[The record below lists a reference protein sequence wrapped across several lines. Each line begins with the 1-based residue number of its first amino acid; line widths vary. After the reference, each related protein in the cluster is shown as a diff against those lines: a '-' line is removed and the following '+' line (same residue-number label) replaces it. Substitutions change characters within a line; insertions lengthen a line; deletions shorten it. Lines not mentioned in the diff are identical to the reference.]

1 VVTSCAR
8 KPRCDRLAPQQNA
21 ARPVAAALARAAV
34 AVGENARGRAAP
46 QGGPVPGRRATPSAP
61 STSRKC
67 MENEHRVAYKVY
79 YEDTDSLGVVYY
91 ANYLKFLE
99 RGRTEFVGARGR
111 PIQDWNRDGYNFVVY
126 ELSMKFKR
134 PGRLGDL
141 LEVVSSFKLDTT
153 YRGRF
158 VQRVECR
165 NELLVQADVQV
176 VCVDA
181 QQQLREFPA
190 L

>member
-1 VVTSCAR
+1 M
-8 KPRCDRLAPQQNA
+8 DQ
-21 ARPVAAALARAAV
+21 
-34 AVGENARGRAAP
+34 
-46 QGGPVPGRRATPSAP
+46 
-61 STSRKC
+61 
-67 MENEHRVAYKVY
+67 EHRVAFKVY

-111 PIQDWNRDGYNFVVY
+111 PIQDWNRDGYYFVVY
-126 ELSMKFKR
+126 ALSMKFR
-134 PGRLGDL
+134 RSGRLGDL
-141 LEVVSSFKLDTT
+141 IEVVSDFRLDSA

-158 VQRVECR
+158 SQRLECR
-165 NELLVQADVQV
+165 GEVLVEAEVEV

-190 L
+190 I

>member
-1 VVTSCAR
+1 M
-8 KPRCDRLAPQQNA
+8 D
-21 ARPVAAALARAAV
+21 
-34 AVGENARGRAAP
+34 
-46 QGGPVPGRRATPSAP
+46 
-61 STSRKC
+61 
-67 MENEHRVAYKVY
+67 NEHRVAYKVY

-111 PIQDWNRDGYNFVVY
+111 PIQDWNRNGYNFVVY

-134 PGRLGDL
+134 SGRLGDL
-141 LEVVSSFKLDTT
+141 LDVVSSFKLGSA

-158 VQRVECR
+158 SQRLECR
-165 NELLVQADVQV
+165 GELLVQAEVDV
-176 VCVDA
+176 VCLDA

-190 L
+190 M